1 MPINSTIWE
10 QINKYL
16 LESTFREVMLVIIK
30 KKQVLA
36 NIYNIL
42 LCIFCI
48 IRGFILH
55 TATLQK

>member
-30 KKQVLA
+30 KNKFSQ
-36 NIYNIL
+36 ISI
-42 LCIFCI
+42 IFYCV
-48 IRGFILH
+48 FF
-55 TATLQK
+55 A